1 MELKQTCASE
11 EVDLERMT
19 QLFKTLG
26 DPSRVRILFQI
37 FTSEAC
43 INEIARKLNMSEPA
57 VSHHMRILKMN
68 GLVRWHR
75 SGKNI
80 LYELDDEHVRSIISQ
95 GMEHTKELQHK
106 SKT

>member
-1 MELKQTCASE
+1 MTSKQMCASE
-11 EVDLERMT
+11 DAELERMT
-19 QLFKTLG
+19 QLFKALG

-43 INEIARKLNMSEPA
+43 INEIAGKLNMTEAA

-75 SGKNI
+75 RGKNI
-80 LYELDDEHVRSIISQ
+80 LYELDDDHVRSIVSQ
-95 GMEHTKELQHK
+95 GMEHVRELR
-106 SKT
+106 

>member
-1 MELKQTCASE
+1 MELKQKGASE

-19 QLFKTLG
+19 QLFKALG

-68 GLVRWHR
+68 GLVRWYR
-75 SGKNI
+75 RGKNI
-80 LYELDDEHVRSIISQ
+80 LYELDDDHVRSIISQ
-95 GMEHTKELQHK
+95 GMEHVRELRNERE
-106 SKT
+106 T